1 MLSGSMFGVLAA
13 LSPATASASG
23 TTWNWHQGNVEPPTA
38 EYVWNSVSCVPSS
51 DYCMAVGYGVMG
63 YNVGAGVAST
73 TINGGLT
80 WSYPVIASQTG
91 LLYGV
96 SCPTTSYCM
105 AVGGGLVGG
114 AEAFLWNGT
123 KWASWT
129 LPSDI
134 IKLTG
139 VSCASTSFCE
149 AVGYSGFIGVALKWS
164 SSTWASQTIPS
175 SVTAL
180 YGVSCVSAAFCE
192 AVGSGSS
199 NYGVALKWDG
209 STWASQGIPT
219 GIPVL
224 NSVSCASAYSC
235 EAVGGSYSSG
245 VALRWNSSTWTSQ
258 TVPSS
263 TIQLVDVSCV
273 SATYCMAI
281 ANTNGSNYVG
291 MVLLLSGT
299 SWTNQTI
306 PSNVVMSSV
315 SCASMTLC
323 IVANSAPNLS
333 NIVAAHTADGGT
345 SWAVGTIYQPVYS
358 WDSVSC
364 LPSGTCSAAGDAT
377 YGFDVLGVV
386 ATSPNGETWSVQN
399 ISGTQAIGTVT
410 CSSTSDCVA
419 LGLDDAGDLIG
430 IYTTNGWSSWGTSA
444 PLLSSSTTFYNPA
457 VTCASSLDC
466 IAVGELVTSG
476 NEYTGFVS
484 STTNG
489 GQSWSTPQDISGTE
503 YLYGVACPSPSEC
516 VAVGSSYEGTGG
528 VAITASIVANT
539 ITWSQ
544 PSAVSGVSGLNS
556 VSCPSSTMCVAV
568 GYEDGNLGDSMAVSG
583 SIDTASG
590 VIAWSPPVVIEP
602 GNGGQAGFG
611 SISCATTTTCMAVAL
626 NFSSSNEVVFASTTN
641 GGASWPT
648 TGTIAGSGGQ
658 GFVSCSTASFCAV
671 ASLSGLNYGTTS
683 TPTTSV
689 VCPPGTYLGV
699 VTGESNASASPD
711 GVYFGGIMGLVA
723 MFGCVSSFSSPIEP
737 LAGVPVTWHMPS
749 SSESGL
755 FSTSGTSLSS
765 PTTSSSAV
773 SVTQGASSPAIAM
786 SSYVWA
792 SQTDAS
798 PGSFTVSA
806 TYQYNGSS
814 YPLRYIE
821 NVNNSN
827 SSYYCI
833 LAALPFGQSAHLST
847 LFGAGIMGTDQCQLS
862 SSFVPGPSPT
872 IGYIPGASGAS
883 GSFASEQVP
892 VPPSGPTPAEWAVTA
907 NNSPGTWTA
916 VISAAGVGSVSGPMT
931 NTGTPVSTCPTSTY
945 ILRPHMNV
953 TPNKYPLSPASFSG
967 TVVEENMAG
976 NQVAYGTDLQGNVM
990 VSVNIST
997 ASGLEQI
1004 GSVQANPNQSWSL
1017 PVPSGL
1023 PPSPPGGW
1031 QVSATASACGA
1042 TSGFSH
1048 TQSVSVKPFPTAVY
1062 VVPNN
1067 NVTGGDTLADPQT
1080 VQLRVAQSRCGCVP
1094 ISYEGTPIAGN
1105 LLQNVATLM
1114 KTTYGGS
1121 PWTESGTRTLGNI
1134 AIGMVS
1140 NSGVTALNTQAGS
1153 SFHLGVTK
1161 GGRPAWSQQGTMH
1174 PIPNRQQSC
1183 QINQQLN
1190 TNCTTSMSPS
1200 IGPAGTVV
1208 TILGYHLSQ
1217 GNYTNVQFDGI
1228 NASTYS
1234 VFTSPD
1240 GMDTI
1245 IATVPKLPLGLLRS
1259 TRSTSGYIMIPV
1271 DISYGAKDTT
1281 TTSVGEFQY
1290 EYGNMSS
1297 ILPVSNPVDNT
1308 PAPIQAA
1315 CAPEAQVLQL
1325 ASTPNSIAQGSVA
1338 VGICYTPNTNVNWFD
1353 PVQAA
1358 TFAASGTSSVLEVP
1372 TATALSASTN
1382 PTATNQSETIT
1393 ATVTDAQNGNSIS
1406 TGTVSFTTS
1415 SGATLCAEVPIS
1427 SSGTATCTISPANSS
1442 YTVTATYNPPTGSVF
1457 EASTNDINI
1466 TVAPLTCPQNQTMV
1480 IASSGSG
1487 QIARIDQ
1494 SWPSYSATSQF
1505 AHRLSITIDCVSP
1518 TGTTTP
1524 VSGVPINFDL
1534 SSSGPGGA
1542 FAEGSSNAGSQ
1553 QTVDT
1558 NSSGTATSLYFFAN
1572 NTLGTWNATAN
1583 YGNTQSLVTYQE
1595 ENSSSIS
1602 GGVCGASTLNIET
1615 EVSGYAQIAA
1625 NNHTFTYP
1633 LDVAAWCHS
1642 SSGTNSI
1649 PTSLSGKSVTF
1660 GPANGI
1666 AFGTSSSMTASLTSS
1681 VPANWQNAP
1690 SDALYAQSSQF
1701 SADLS
1706 SLSTPEVVTFLPV
1719 TFPAPAG
1726 TTDGPEYIT
1735 APIAS
1740 TTTVSCPSSSIYSQ
1754 NVTCTVSVSST
1765 GSPTG
1770 TVTISYPSF
1779 GGTINNPTLPAQS
1792 DTQTVTLVNGQA
1804 TFTMNNLQTGTDSI
1818 TTSYSGN
1825 SQVAPSQGSTTVTVH
1840 RDEVTLSLA
1849 ALPQTALQGQVVTLT
1864 ASGTLV
1870 PYIESVGQVTF
1881 TQGSQTLCSVV
1892 PINVTSNGQFS
1903 ATCKVNSSSLAL
1915 GTDTVTANY
1924 TDPSTSQVPSI
1935 YSSATASTTV
1945 NTEPLTCPAGQ
1956 VLAVTADGSGQT
1968 APPDAQFPA
1977 VSPASLFPQP
1987 LSIQV
1992 GCVSVTTGNLV
2003 TPIAG
2008 LSVSFTLP
2016 SSGPSGGFVS
2026 LNTVSGTSFSG
2037 VTNDQGIIQ
2046 TPQILANSTVGSWNA
2061 TANVLGS
2068 NISFSMTNTSSVSV
2082 CLDGI
2087 QTVFFGAGQTTR
2099 NGQPFAQPLSVAIR
2113 CGTTVNSSGQVVY
2126 SDPSSFTN
2134 MLNGHSVSFGSS
2146 TPPGLVFGSSSGAST
2161 ASVPLTSTASTSPLY
2176 TSSVYAISPTMYADT
2191 SSSDYI
2197 TTLTLPIS
2205 VPPPAS
2211 SATQMPEY
2219 IQGLTPTSIVLVC
2232 TPEVATYGTQIICT
2246 ITVTANGQPVTTGT
2260 VTLTGPSGVTIT
2272 CSPLNAAG
2280 QSTCSVSG
2288 LPVGTNTLT
2297 ATYGGDSSGN
2307 ASSSTSISVVIQK
2320 VPVQLQACSNQTIY
2334 FGQQASCLIKVVTAK
2349 GVAVT
2354 AGDVQFTITVP
2365 SNPQGISIQN
2375 STGQLVPITVTSSSA
2390 NTWNVSFNVALNSNG
2405 EAIATINGLPVGVTS
2420 INVQYMGSSNYQ
2432 AT

>member
-1 MLSGSMFGVLAA
+1 MYDIDGSGLNG
-13 LSPATASASG
+13 
-23 TTWNWHQGNVEPPTA
+23 
-38 EYVWNSVSCVPSS
+38 VSCVS
-51 DYCMAVGYGVMG
+51 A
-63 YNVGAGVAST
+63 T
-73 TINGGLT
+73 
-80 WSYPVIASQTG
+80 
-91 LLYGV
+91 
-96 SCPTTSYCM
+96 
-105 AVGGGLVGG
+105 
-114 AEAFLWNGT
+114 
-123 KWASWT
+123 
-129 LPSDI
+129 
-134 IKLTG
+134 
-139 VSCASTSFCE
+139 FCE
-149 AVGYSGFIGVALKWS
+149 AVGYTVNSSGYVGVALDWNG
-164 SSTWASQTIPS
+164 STWTNQTLPPS
-175 SVTAL
+175 VSAL
-180 YGVSCVSAAFCE
+180 GGVSCVSTTFCM
-192 AVGSGSS
+192 AVGLDGSGD
-199 NYGVALKWDG
+199 GVALSWDG
-209 STWASQGIPT
+209 
-219 GIPVL
+219 
-224 NSVSCASAYSC
+224 
-235 EAVGGSYSSG
+235 
-245 VALRWNSSTWTSQ
+245 
-258 TVPSS
+258 
-263 TIQLVDVSCV
+263 
-273 SATYCMAI
+273 
-281 ANTNGSNYVG
+281 
-291 MVLLLSGT
+291 
-299 SWTNQTI
+299 
-306 PSNVVMSSV
+306 
-315 SCASMTLC
+315 
-323 IVANSAPNLS
+323 
-333 NIVAAHTADGGT
+333 
-345 SWAVGTIYQPVYS
+345 
-358 WDSVSC
+358 
-364 LPSGTCSAAGDAT
+364 
-377 YGFDVLGVV
+377 
-386 ATSPNGETWSVQN
+386 TSPDWIIQ
-399 ISGTQAIGTVT
+399 
-410 CSSTSDCVA
+410 SSTSSMYP
-419 LGLDDAGDLIG
+419 LGG
-430 IYTTNGWSSWGTSA
+430 
-444 PLLSSSTTFYNPA
+444 
-457 VTCASSLDC
+457 
-466 IAVGELVTSG
+466 
-476 NEYTGFVS
+476 
-484 STTNG
+484 
-489 GQSWSTPQDISGTE
+489 
-503 YLYGVACPSPSEC
+503 
-516 VAVGSSYEGTGG
+516 
-528 VAITASIVANT
+528 
-539 ITWSQ
+539 
-544 PSAVSGVSGLNS
+544 
-556 VSCPSSTMCVAV
+556 VSCPTSSYCVAA
-568 GYEDGNLGDSMAVSG
+568 GEGGLYYGTASTPA
-583 SIDTASG
+583 ASG
-590 VIAWSPPVVIEP
+590 VCP
-602 GNGGQAGFG
+602 AG
-611 SISCATTTTCMAVAL
+611 TTLIVGI
-626 NFSSSNEVVFASTTN
+626 
-641 GGASWPT
+641 GGALSQS
-648 TGTIAGSGGQ
+648 GSLYAAQ
-658 GFVSCSTASFCAV
+658 VW
-671 ASLSGLNYGTTS
+671 
-683 TPTTSV
+683 
-689 VCPPGTYLGV
+689 
-699 VTGESNASASPD
+699 
-711 GVYFGGIMGLVA
+711 A
-723 MFGCVSSFSSPIEP
+723 MFFCMLSSGTMIP
-737 LAGVPVTWHMPS
+737 LTGVPVTWSIPTLPS
-749 SSESGL
+749 GVSESGTFPL
-755 FSTSGTSLSS
+755 SLTCGSGCVAS
-765 PTTSSSAV
+765 PTFTA
-773 SVTQGASSPAIAM
+773 
-786 SSYVWA
+786 
-792 SQTDAS
+792 DA
-798 PGSFTVSA
+798 PGSSFIVSA
-806 TYQYNGSS
+806 TYEYGGHT
-814 YPLRYIE
+814 YPL
-821 NVNNSN
+821 
-827 SSYYCI
+827 SYDMYMGSTCG
-833 LAALPFGQSAHLST
+833 LWGGEFGQSTA
-847 LFGAGIMGTDQCQLS
+847 LS
-862 SSFVPGPSPT
+862 SPFSLPIFGISRCSSSPT
-872 IGYIPGASGAS
+872 PTAASLLGTSAS
-883 GSFASEQVP
+883 GSFTSASVSLLSP
-892 VPPSGPTPAEWAVTA
+892 FPSGSGVVESAWKVTA

-1067 NVTGGDTLADPQT
+1067 NVASGDTLADPQT

-1105 LLQNVATLM
+1105 TLQTVATLM

-1121 PWTESGTRTLGNI
+1121 PWTENGTRTLGNI

-1140 NSGVTALNTQAGS
+1140 NSGVTAMNIQAGV
-1153 SFHLGVTK
+1153 SFHMGITR

-1174 PIPNRQQSC
+1174 PIPNRQQLC
-1183 QINQQLN
+1183 LINQQLN

-1217 GNYTNVQFDGI
+1217 GNHTNVQFDGI

-1245 IATVPKLPLGLLRS
+1245 IATVPKLPPFLLRS
-1259 TRSTSGYIMIPV
+1259 TRSPLGYKMIPV

-1281 TTSVGEFQY
+1281 TTYIGEFEY
-1290 EYGNMSS
+1290 EYGNKFPR
-1297 ILPVSNPVDNT
+1297 LPVSNPMDNT

-1358 TFAASGTSSVLEVP
+1358 TFAPSGTSSVLEVP
-1372 TATALSASTN
+1372 TDTALSASTN
-1382 PTATNQSETIT
+1382 PIATNQSETVT

-1415 SGATLCAEVPIS
+1415 SGATLCAEVSVS
-1427 SSGTATCTISPANSS
+1427 SSGTATCTISPVNSS

-1457 EASTNDINI
+1457 EASTNNINI
-1466 TVAPLTCPQNQTMV
+1466 TVAPLTCPQNQTMT

-1487 QIARIDQ
+1487 QIAPIDQ

-1505 AHRLSITIDCVSP
+1505 AHRLSITIDCVSS

-1542 FAEGSSNAGSQ
+1542 FAEGTSNAGSQ

-1572 NTLGTWNATAN
+1572 DTLGTWNATAN
-1583 YGNTQSLVTYQE
+1583 YGNTQSLVAYQE

-1625 NNHTFTYP
+1625 NNHAFTYP

-1666 AFGTSSSMTASLTSS
+1666 TFGTSSSMTASLTSS

-1690 SDALYAQSSQF
+1690 PDALYAQSSQF

-1804 TFTMNNLQTGTDSI
+1804 TFTMNNLQAGTDSI
-1818 TTSYSGN
+1818 TASYSGN

-1881 TQGSQTLCSVV
+1881 TQGSQTLCSAV

-1945 NTEPLTCPAGQ
+1945 NIEPLTCPAGQ
-1956 VLAVTADGSGQT
+1956 VLVVTADGSGQT
-1968 APPDAQFPA
+1968 ASPDAQFPA

-1992 GCVSVTTGNLV
+1992 GCVSVTTGKLV

-2037 VTNDQGIIQ
+2037 VTNAQGIIQ

-2061 TANVLGS
+2061 IANVLGS

-2082 CLDGI
+2082 CPYGI
-2087 QTVFFGAGQTTR
+2087 QTVFMGAGQTTR

-2191 SSSDYI
+2191 SSSNYI

-2219 IQGLTPTSIVLVC
+2219 IQGLAPTSIVLVC

-2246 ITVTANGQPVTTGT
+2246 VTITANGQPVTTGT

-2280 QSTCSVSG
+2280 QATCSVSG

-2297 ATYGGDSSGN
+2297 ATYSGDSSGN
-2307 ASSSTSISVVIQK
+2307 ASSSVSISVVVQK
-2320 VPVQLQACSNQTIY
+2320 VPVQLQACPNQTIY
-2334 FGQQASCLIKVVTAK
+2334 YGQGASCLIKVVTAK

-2354 AGDVQFTITVP
+2354 AGDVQLSFVSATRPNKIVVE
-2365 SNPQGISIQN
+2365 N
-2375 STGQLVPITVTSSSA
+2375 SEGNPITIKTTQTSSG
-2390 NTWNVSFNVALNSNG
+2390 TWNVSFNVVLNSNG
-2405 EAIATINGLPVGVTS
+2405 EAVATIQGLPVGVTS
-2420 INVQYMGSSNYQ
+2420 LNIQYMGSSNYQ